1 MISAS
6 CNFNE
11 FIQAVKDN
19 EYFDILYKADREAT
33 DAERRSYRTQ
43 VTSENRD
50 LCGKQYASLLKNFM
64 FYMRYGI
71 KLRAISDDQFQLFRS
86 VRQNLQ

>member
-1 MISAS
+1 MISNS

-19 EYFDILYKADREAT
+19 EYFDILYKIDREAT
-33 DAERRSYRTQ
+33 DAERCFYRAE
-43 VTSENRD
+43 VTTENREI
-50 LCGKQYASLLKNFM
+50 CGKQYASILKNFL

-71 KLRAISDDQFQLFRS
+71 RLRAISDDQFQLFQS